1 MLPSAAVKQD
11 SKKKPLRLQEDLL
24 QIKRKSRNLK
34 NNSLKNNYPDFNT
47 NKLLLEKEIFNLIK
61 LVQVFL
67 NQRLLEVFCLIE

>member
-11 SKKKPLRLQEDLL
+11 SKKKHLILQEDLL